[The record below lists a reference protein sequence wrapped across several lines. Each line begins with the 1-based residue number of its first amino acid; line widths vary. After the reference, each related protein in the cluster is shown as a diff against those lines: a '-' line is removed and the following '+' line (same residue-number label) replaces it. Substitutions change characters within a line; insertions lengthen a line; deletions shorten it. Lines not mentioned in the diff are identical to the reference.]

1 MNICPACGPVDA
13 QLSSRYC
20 LKHLKEFLAQVLE
33 IPPAVRKAA

>member
-1 MNICPACGPVDA
+1 MNTCPACGPVA
-13 QLSSRYC
+13 PEISSRYC